1 MTEAVEKT
9 IDEALKEIDAGLGR
23 TMSREIMSAA
33 EVTDL
38 LLDVR
43 MILMAAS
50 SEVLV
55 ADSVEE
61 NLDEPVSASLS

>member
-50 SEVLV
+50 IEVLV